1 MAARQSPLS
10 MEFPRQ
16 EHCSGLPFPCPR
28 DLPNPGTEPTRPT
41 WHVNPLPLSPW
52 DAWCIHTQG
61 YFSSSKRKEIL
72 TQATTQT
79 NLEEIMLSELR
90 ELPKSK
96 LHDFTYMVSKE
107 KKVLLSCFTRIK
119 PLATTVTH

>member
-1 MAARQSPLS
+1 
-10 MEFPRQ
+10 
-16 EHCSGLPFPCPR
+16 
-28 DLPNPGTEPTRPT
+28 
-41 WHVNPLPLSPW
+41 
-52 DAWCIHTQG
+52 
-61 YFSSSKRKEIL
+61 
-72 TQATTQT
+72 
-79 NLEEIMLSELR
+79 MLSELR